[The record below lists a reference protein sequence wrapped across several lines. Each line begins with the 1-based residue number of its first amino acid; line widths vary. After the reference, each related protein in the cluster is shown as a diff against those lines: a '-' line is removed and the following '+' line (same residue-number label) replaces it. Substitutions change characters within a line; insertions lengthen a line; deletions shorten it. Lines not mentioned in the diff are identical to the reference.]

1 MLNLYNVLPAANLFF
16 CDILLMRIVRDVND
30 FIALVLE
37 VIQNNQQIFPTGRF
51 LRVTY
56 IILTATKLV
65 KRSVNFPG
73 KKITLEWIQ
82 FTNIQVHQIQFYNT
96 LLAPYRYGPSI
107 FNWSSK
113 KKVYS
118 TGLNCSGN
126 NSYINIVLLR
136 PTEAHITWLPITSL

>member
-1 MLNLYNVLPAANLFF
+1 MLNLYNVLPAANFFF
-16 CDILLMRIVRDVND
+16 CYILLMRIVRDVND

-37 VIQNNQQIFPTGRF
+37 VIQNNQRIFPTGQF

-56 IILTATKLV
+56 IISTATKLV

-73 KKITLEWIQ
+73 KKLLSNGFSSQIYKYIRFN
-82 FTNIQVHQIQFYNT
+82 FTILCLLHIAMVQVYSTGVQ
-96 LLAPYRYGPSI
+96 
-107 FNWSSK
+107 K